1 MSTVNETATNDDTIP
16 VKNEQKREA
25 EDVLRCPNCGA
36 TEFESDDSQGEMFCR
51 ECGTIVE
58 ENGIDTSKE
67 WRAFDSGEKSKKSRA
82 GSSFTYTKSDRG
94 FKTRIGHSGELNKV
108 SGDKRGKYYRMRK
121 WDRRKE
127 SKERGLDKA
136 LTELQKMVSQLGLPE
151 SVYEEAARLVEKAK
165 KQDLIKGR
173 GIEKTVAGVLFLVA
187 RNQEVPRTLEELAE
201 AAGVKKRDLGKT
213 YRYVARELEMDI
225 KPAMP
230 EHFIPRYG
238 QKLGLSGKKQ
248 GQARRL
254 IEDAR
259 KEGVLAGRSPK
270 SIVAAVFYI
279 VGKEDPDIT
288 QKRIANVVGVTEV
301 TVRKNYSDIL
311 EEVDVSL

>member
-1 MSTVNETATNDDTIP
+1 MSTANETTTGDDTIP
-16 VKNEQKREA
+16 VKNEQKQQA
-25 EDVLRCPNCGA
+25 EDTLRCPNCGA
-36 TEFESDDSQGEMFCR
+36 TSFEHDDSQGEMFCR
-51 ECGTIVE
+51 DCGTIVE
-58 ENGIDTSKE
+58 DKSIDTSKE
-67 WRAFDSGEKSKKSRA
+67 WRAFDSGEKSKKSRS
-82 GSSFTYTKSDRG
+82 GSAFTYTKSDRG

-136 LTELQKMVSQLGLPE
+136 LTELQKMVSQLGLPD

-225 KPAMP
+225 QPAMP

-254 IEDAR
+254 IEKAR
-259 KEGVLAGRSPK
+259 DKGVLAGRSPK

-279 VGKEDPDIT
+279 VGKENPDIT
-288 QKRIANVVGVTEV
+288 QKRIAEVVGVTEV

-311 EEVDVSL
+311 DEVDVDL